1 MTEMEPYEAGID
13 RLLRR
18 SMDGPAPTLSSDF
31 EERLMRKVGQESAG
45 LDRYGRMVLTG
56 YGLASIVVSGVVMRA
71 QGLGW
76 GTIAVTI
83 LGPLALVAAAPW
95 VRRLGQMQ

>member
-1 MTEMEPYEAGID
+1 MTEMEPNEAGID
-13 RLLRR
+13 RLLRHA
-18 SMDGPAPTLSSDF
+18 MDAPVPSLSLDF
-31 EERLMRKVGQESAG
+31 EQRVMRNVAHGSAG
-45 LDRYGRMVLTG
+45 LDRYGRMVMAG
-56 YGLASIVVSGVVMRA
+56 YGVVSVVVSGVVMRG

-76 GTIAVTI
+76 GMIAVTI